1 MISTSLKDYQHLI
14 EILKLKIFLQVEIR
28 NGSIGGDI
36 HRTIVTVN
44 CDRNVISDD
53 VSEADHDQS
62 GNISDNKHE
71 QVDLN
76 NNNENPAASGGGA
89 EDKTYFQLKIPISC
103 EKSELSPPNPSD
115 SNDLV
120 TNKESEVDN
129 DILVNLTKTAKEMRE
144 IIMRRKKKDPRR
156 EKRKDIK
163 RRVEMIEEL

>member
-1 MISTSLKDYQHLI
+1 MFERWSISLNI
-14 EILKLKIFLQVEIR
+14 ETHWRLCSQVEIR

-44 CDRNVISDD
+44 CDRNVINDN
-53 VSEADHDQS
+53 VSEADQG

-71 QVDLN
+71 LVDLN
-76 NNNENPAASGGGA
+76 NNNENAASGGA

-103 EKSELSPPNPSD
+103 EKSELSSPNPSD
-115 SNDLV
+115 NNDPQ
-120 TNKESEVDN
+120 TNKESEIDN